1 MGDPKYGIYSEAQNS
16 IHLLA
21 ASNFDTV
28 VKYQN
33 YQGND
38 LSLQSISLE
47 KHLEP
52 SLLLVQFCWFLL
64 RFNTPKSL
72 SISTPKRGKLVLC
85 FLSPLFLELN
95 LYCNEFSFCNVCFY
109 NPCTFLHSYIHI
121 LNNASTIVLPA

>member
-1 MGDPKYGIYSEAQNS
+1 MGDPKYGTYSEAQNS

-52 SLLLVQFCWFLL
+52 SLLLV
-64 RFNTPKSL
+64 
-72 SISTPKRGKLVLC
+72 
-85 FLSPLFLELN
+85 
-95 LYCNEFSFCNVCFY
+95 
-109 NPCTFLHSYIHI
+109 
-121 LNNASTIVLPA
+121 ALP

>member
-47 KHLEP
+47 K
-52 SLLLVQFCWFLL
+52 
-64 RFNTPKSL
+64 
-72 SISTPKRGKLVLC
+72 
-85 FLSPLFLELN
+85 
-95 LYCNEFSFCNVCFY
+95 
-109 NPCTFLHSYIHI
+109 
-121 LNNASTIVLPA
+121 AS